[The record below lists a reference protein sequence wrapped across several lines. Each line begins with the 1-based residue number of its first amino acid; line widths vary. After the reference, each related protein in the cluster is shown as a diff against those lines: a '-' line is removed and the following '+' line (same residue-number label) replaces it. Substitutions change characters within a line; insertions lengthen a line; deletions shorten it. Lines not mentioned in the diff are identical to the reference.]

1 MGWSKSSK
9 VKLIID
15 KQLNMK
21 SVRIHQ
27 YGGPEVISF
36 EDAPMPEITPT
47 QVLVQVYATSFNPL
61 DSLLVRGI
69 LKERASL
76 QFPFTL
82 CSDVSGVVVK
92 TGAKVNSFK
101 EGDKV
106 FGFLDYTRNGAAAEY
121 VATEAAYLANAPE
134 SITLEEAAAVP
145 LAALTAWQGLFEH
158 INLQPGQRI
167 LINNASGG
175 VGNYAVQL
183 AKWKGGY
190 VIGTS
195 GPDNLDLVKSFG
207 ADEAIDYRK
216 GIESGLSN
224 KVDAIFNLVAADQSY
239 MNGLLDFIKDG
250 GTIISSVVP
259 ASPELAAGRHIRS
272 SAMWVHPDSEAL
284 KRIAGLIDNN
294 IMKINITQ
302 TFPLEKLSEVH
313 KLSLEGKTNGKIL
326 VRVKS

>member
-1 MGWSKSSK
+1 
-9 VKLIID
+9 
-15 KQLNMK
+15 MK

-27 YGGPEVISF
+27 YGSPEVISF

-47 QVLVQVYATSFNPL
+47 QVLVKVYATSFNPL

-82 CSDVSGVVVK
+82 CSDMSGVIAK
-92 TGAKVNSFK
+92 TGSEVSDFK

-106 FGFLDYTRNGAAAEY
+106 FGFLDYTKNGAAAEY
-121 VATEAAYLANAPE
+121 VATEAAYLAHAPE
-134 SITLEEAAAVP
+134 SISLEEAAAVP

-183 AKWKGGY
+183 AKWKGAH

-195 GPDNLDLVKSFG
+195 GAENLDLLRSFG

-216 GIESGLSN
+216 GIAGTLKN
-224 KVDAIFNLVAADQSY
+224 KVDSILNLVAADQSY
-239 MNGLLDFIKDG
+239 MDGLLDFINDG
-250 GTIISSVVP
+250 GTIISSVLP
-259 ASPELAAGRHIRS
+259 ANPELAAKRRIKS
-272 SAMWVHPDSEAL
+272 SAMWVHPDSEVL
-284 KRIAGLIDNN
+284 KNIATLIDTKT
-294 IMKINITQ
+294 MKINITQ
-302 TFPLEKLSEVH
+302 TFPLEKLSDVH

-326 VRVKS
+326 IRVKF

>member
-1 MGWSKSSK
+1 
-9 VKLIID
+9 
-15 KQLNMK
+15 MK

-27 YGGPEVISF
+27 YGSPEVITF
-36 EDAPMPEITPT
+36 EEAPMPEIAPT
-47 QVLVQVYATSFNPL
+47 QVLVQVSATSFNPL

-69 LKERASL
+69 LKERTPL

-82 CSDVSGVVVK
+82 CSDVSGVIVK
-92 TGAKVNSFK
+92 TGAEVKTFK

-121 VATEAAYLANAPE
+121 VATEAAYLAHAPQC
-134 SITLEEAAAVP
+134 ITLEEAAALP

-183 AKWKGGY
+183 AKWKGAY

-195 GPDNLDLVKSFG
+195 GAENHDLIKSLG

-216 GIESGLSN
+216 GIANELKE
-224 KVDAIFNLVAADQSY
+224 KVDAVFNLVAADQNY
-239 MNGLLDFIKDG
+239 MNELLDFINDE
-250 GTIISSVVP
+250 GTLISSVVP
-259 ASPELAAGRHIRS
+259 ANPELAAKRNIRS
-272 SAMWVHPDSEAL
+272 FAMWVHPDSEAL
-284 KRIAGLIDNN
+284 KNIAGLIDNKT
-294 IMKINITQ
+294 MKINITQ
-302 TFPLEKLSEVH
+302 TLPLDKLREVH
-313 KLSLEGKTNGKIL
+313 ELSAAGKTSGKIL
-326 VRVKS
+326 IQVM